1 MSPIKEFYQFL
12 REMINDDIKQIKK
25 ILKAAIKRSTK
36 VSVAQ
41 KKKNVE
47 SPITAKSETIWKFF
61 SFVFRKQLLV
71 SKHWG

>member
-41 KKKNVE
+41 KKK
-47 SPITAKSETIWKFF
+47 SGITNNSE
-61 SFVFRKQLLV
+61 V
-71 SKHWG
+71 